1 MAEKTT
7 DFETSNNAQDKL
19 LELSATELAQQI
31 SSSATLFDN
40 TFDTMPSETQLSGQG
55 SLIVQATTAGGA
67 IPVQGA
73 EVTISSSNGDIITV
87 RVTDNSGR
95 TSRILLDAPSYLYSQ
110 TPSTIRPYSTYNIR
124 IEAPGFFTQNLLNVA
139 VFDRIESIQPVI
151 LEPLEEDQL
160 EDDRLSR

>member
-1 MAEKTT
+1 MTEKTT
-7 DFETSNNAQDKL
+7 DFETSNVALDKL
-19 LELSATELAQQI
+19 LEASAAGAGQQI
-31 SSSATLFDN
+31 SSSSTLFGN
-40 TFDTMPSETQLSGQG
+40 TSNTAPADTPPVGQG

-73 EVTISSSNGDIITV
+73 EVTISSSDGDIIAV

-95 TSRILLDAPSYLYSQ
+95 TNRVLLDAPSYLYSQ
-110 TPSTIRPYSTYNIR
+110 TPGTIRPYSTYNIR
-124 IEAPGFFTQNLLNVA
+124 IEAPGYFTQNLLNIA

-160 EDDRLSR
+160 EDDRPYR